1 MKESTE
7 TIKKKS
13 LRRARRVRAKVRGE
27 GKRPRMSLHL
37 SGRHISV
44 QFIDDVSQIS
54 VGALGDKVLGVRKD
68 HVTLAMASDF
78 GKKAAAYALTKGIET
93 VVFDR
98 GSHAYHG
105 RVQAFAEGAREG
117 GLQF

>member
-1 MKESTE
+1 MKESIE
-7 TIKKKS
+7 TIRKKAV
-13 LRRARRVRAKVRGE
+13 RRARRVRAKVRGN
-27 GKRPRMSLHL
+27 GAKPRMSLHI

-44 QFIDDVSQIS
+44 QFIDDVAGKT
-54 VGALGDKVLGVRKD
+54 VGALSDKVLGARKD
-68 HVTLAMASDF
+68 HVTVVIASEF
-78 GKKAAAYALTKGIET
+78 GKQAAVHAIKKGIKK

-117 GLQF
+117 GLTF

>member
-1 MKESTE
+1 MRESIQ
-7 TIKKKS
+7 TIRTKA
-13 LRRARRVRAKVRGE
+13 LRRASRVRAKVRGSAE
-27 GKRPRMSLHL
+27 KPRMSLHL

-44 QFIDDVSQIS
+44 QFIDDTTGKTM
-54 VGALGDKVLGVRKD
+54 GALSDKVLGTRKD
-68 HVTLAMASDF
+68 HVTVAIASDF
-78 GKKAAAYALTKGIET
+78 GKKAAAQALKKGIEK

-117 GLQF
+117 GLKF

>member
-1 MKESTE
+1 MKESIE
-7 TIKKKS
+7 TTRKKA
-13 LRRARRVRAKVRGE
+13 LRRAARVRAKVRGFAE
-27 GKRPRMSLHL
+27 KPRMSLHI

-44 QFIDDVSQIS
+44 QFIDDVTGKTM
-54 VGALGDKVLGVRKD
+54 GALSDKVLGARKD
-68 HVTLAMASDF
+68 HVTVAIASDF
-78 GKKAAAYALTKGIET
+78 GKKAAAHAISKGIEK

-117 GLQF
+117 GLKF